1 MKTFDETLWLLK
13 IIRSFEFLKIH
24 HLIQSALSVFMS
36 CTVQH
41 KKYYHARL
49 RPIFIILGFIPLY
62 INKSFNPKYQSFF
75 YLDSK
80 IMSNSNESY
89 IREHKLKQLM
99 EFLMEQLLNKKPSN
113 PEKYIIKILE
123 RRQSLLAEKPKTVR
137 ILILINPRNKN
148 NYFKGSALASSNP
161 GNHKIS

>member
-1 MKTFDETLWLLK
+1 METLDEKLWFLK
-13 IIRSFEFLKIH
+13 IIRSFLFLKIH

-62 INKSFNPKYQSFF
+62 INKSFNPKYQSLF
-75 YLDSK
+75 YSDSQ

-137 ILILINPRNKN
+137 FFYP
-148 NYFKGSALASSNP
+148 SQS
-161 GNHKIS
+161 